1 MNSKGVNLLHE
12 WVKSEIYTNCSLK
25 NLEGTI
31 LVKMWTAILWFRIE
45 SCVSLTPIEPQINK
59 PRRGKGC
66 TGSGII
72 ICCRRRVQS
81 VMLPLS
87 SCYFLCHCS
96 KCSFQHIVHGL
107 LVGHSRNINV
117 YVHDLLLFLARAAV
131 CGGVVHHYQQSG
143 CLYWPVLTLQR
154 GPILLCSGSVRHLVW
169 HSPEVHGHR

>member
-1 MNSKGVNLLHE
+1 MSEKRNLHKLFIE
-12 WVKSEIYTNCSLK
+12 KSRGNNIGEDVDCLTLVQNRILCVAFEIT
-25 NLEGTI
+25 
-31 LVKMWTAILWFRIE
+31 
-45 SCVSLTPIEPQINK
+45 LTPIEPQINK

-87 SCYFLCHCS
+87 SYYFLCHCS

-154 GPILLCSGSVRHLVW
+154 GPILLCAGSVRHLV
-169 HSPEVHGHR
+169 